1 MVALAETV
9 CKQVL
14 TNAGALTTSP
24 QSFGILGTGWLPLT
38 ALALA
43 SSLLILVLMNIFA
56 SFLRN
61 QQLAAWC
68 KFELFQIF
76 GTAVIALLVIT
87 AIVEGMCG
95 FDMSFL
101 DSSAGS
107 HYKNCAPNQ
116 LMKGSPTHCNM
127 YEIADRYLGELENVG
142 ELLFYYLMWVVKWIN
157 FLSKITWESRPL
169 GFGSSDSP
177 LDSLSQ
183 VNSLFF
189 YMIGGFVTS
198 FVLLQLQVR
207 ILDYMSIAVL
217 YYLFPFGIFFR
228 AFEPTRGFG
237 GTLIGLSLAFFLFY
251 PIIIVFND
259 YMMHGSISDTR
270 NSASVMS
277 ELGFAVDDAN
287 AKAKEGK
294 TGTNQTAVAGQDPS
308 LLPKDAISNDIT
320 GSIMFLLKPVALY
333 FIAAVVLPIINFIV
347 LVEITRG
354 LTELFGEE
362 VDVSNLTRLI

>member
-9 CKQVL
+9 CRHVL
-14 TNAGALTTSP
+14 TNSGALTGTP

-38 ALALA
+38 GLALA
-43 SSLLILVLMNIFA
+43 SSLLILVLVNIFA

-61 QQLAAWC
+61 TQLAAWC

-76 GTAVIALLVIT
+76 GTAVIALLAIT
-87 AIVEGMCG
+87 AIVGGMCS

-101 DSSAGS
+101 DSSADS
-107 HYKNCAPNQ
+107 HYKNCAPNP
-116 LMKGSPTHCNM
+116 LMEGSPTTCNM
-127 YEIADRYLGELENVG
+127 YEIVDKYLGELENVG
-142 ELLFYYLMWVVKWIN
+142 EMLFYYLMWVVKMIN
-157 FLSKITWESRPL
+157 FLSKITWESRPM
-169 GFGSSDSP
+169 GFGSSDTP

-183 VNSLFF
+183 INSLFF

-198 FVLLQLQVR
+198 FLLLQLQMR

-237 GTLIGLSLAFFLFY
+237 GTLIGLSLSFFLFY

-259 YMMHGSISDTR
+259 YMMHRSISDTS

-287 AKAKEGK
+287 TKAKEGK
-294 TGTNQTAVAGQDPS
+294 TGTDANAVLAQDPS
-308 LLPKDAISNDIT
+308 LLDRDAIANDIT
-320 GSIMFLLKPVALY
+320 GNIMFLLKPLALY
-333 FIAAVVLPIINFIV
+333 FIAAVVLPVINFIV

-354 LTELFGEE
+354 ITATFGEE